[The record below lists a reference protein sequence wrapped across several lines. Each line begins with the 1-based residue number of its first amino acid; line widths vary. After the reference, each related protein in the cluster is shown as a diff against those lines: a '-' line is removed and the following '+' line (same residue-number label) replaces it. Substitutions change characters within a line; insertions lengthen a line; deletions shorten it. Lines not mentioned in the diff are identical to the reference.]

1 MTQSEIKQKRTE
13 SILKELVPE
22 ALSTLEDEQLRGLF
36 VTDVVCHKG
45 RYDADVYLDKTALT
59 DEEISQI
66 YSKLKKVKSYIQNYC
81 ANEEGWFRAP
91 NFTFHFDD
99 LLEEQ
104 NRIDKLF
111 KRIEKE
117 LKNA

>member
-1 MTQSEIKQKRTE
+1 MTQNEIKQRRVE

-36 VTDVVCHKG
+36 ITDAVCHKG
-45 RYDADVYLDKTALT
+45 RYNADIYLDKTALT
-59 DEEISQI
+59 DTEISQI

-91 NFTFHFDD
+91 NLIFHFDD

-104 NRIDKLF
+104 NRMDKLF
-111 KRIEKE
+111 KKIEKE
-117 LKNA
+117 LKK

>member
-1 MTQSEIKQKRTE
+1 MTQGEIKLKRTE
-13 SILKELVPE
+13 SVLKRLIPE
-22 ALSTLEDEQLRGLF
+22 AFSTLEDEQLRGLF
-36 VTDVVCHKG
+36 VTDVICHKG
-45 RYDADVYLDKTALT
+45 RYDADVYLDKVDFTSV
-59 DEEISQI
+59 EISQI
-66 YSKLKKVKSYIQNYC
+66 YSKLKKVKSYLQNYC

-111 KRIEKE
+111 EKIEKE
-117 LKNA
+117 LKK